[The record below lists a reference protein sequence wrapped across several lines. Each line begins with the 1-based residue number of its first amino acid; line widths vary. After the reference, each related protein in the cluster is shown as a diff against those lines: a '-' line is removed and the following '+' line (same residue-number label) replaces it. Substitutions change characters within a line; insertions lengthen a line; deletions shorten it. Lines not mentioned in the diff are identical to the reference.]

1 MSGPYRG
8 KTAVVVGG
16 THGMG
21 LAMVRALY
29 AGGASVLLT
38 GRNEQNVARTRAE
51 LGPAVHVVRSDVASL
66 RDIQAL
72 AAQVEAQLGQIDALF
87 LNVGVAELA
96 PFERVDEAA
105 YDRQFDINTK
115 GVFFTMQKLVPLVRD
130 GGALVLTT
138 VTPATGTPT
147 MAVYTG
153 TKGALRGFVKVFAAE
168 LLARQV
174 RVNAVAPGFID
185 TPTLGI
191 ASASAE
197 ERAQLKAMGDVITP
211 MRRHGSAE
219 EVARAAL
226 FLAFDATFTT
236 GAELPVDGGLSQVE
250 ASR

>member
-1 MSGPYRG
+1 MSERYQG
-8 KTAVVVGG
+8 KSAVVVGG

-21 LAMVRALY
+21 LALVRALR
-29 AGGASVLLT
+29 AGGARVLLT
-38 GRNEQNVARTRAE
+38 GRNEENLARTRAE
-51 LGPAVHVVRSDVASL
+51 LGSEVHVVRSDVASL
-66 RDIQAL
+66 RDIQVL
-72 AAQVEAQLGQIDALF
+72 AAYVEAQLGQIDALF

-115 GVFFTMQKLVPLVRD
+115 GVFFTMQRLSPLVRA

-153 TKGALRGFVKVFAAE
+153 TKAALRGFVKVFAAE
-168 LLARQV
+168 LLARHV

-226 FLAFDATFTT
+226 FLAFEATFTT
-236 GAELPVDGGLSQVE
+236 GAELPVDGGISQVE
-250 ASR
+250 APR